1 MSDALRRAIRTF
13 LQGFVGVL
21 ALVAVPLL
29 SNIVSSVVNGGND
42 VVVDLNIWKNIAI
55 AAIAGGVISLVAFV
69 QNALEDR
76 NAMPKLLK

>member
-1 MSDALRRAIRTF
+1 MSDPIRRAIRTF

-42 VVVDLNIWKNIAI
+42 VMIDLNIWKNIGI

-76 NAMPKLLK
+76 SGKALLK

>member
-21 ALVAVPLL
+21 ALVAVPAL
-29 SNIVSSVVNGGND
+29 SGIVSSVVNGGND
-42 VVVDLNIWKNIAI
+42 VVVDLNIWKNIVI

>member
-1 MSDALRRAIRTF
+1 MSDPIRRAIRTF

-21 ALVAVPLL
+21 ALVAVPAL

-42 VVVDLNIWKNIAI
+42 VMIDLNIWKNIGI
-55 AAIAGGVISLVAFV
+55 AAIAGGVIALVSFV

-76 NAMPKLLK
+76 SGKALLK

>member
-1 MSDALRRAIRTF
+1 MSDPIRRAIRTF

-42 VVVDLNIWKNIAI
+42 VMIDLNIWKNIGI
-55 AAIAGGVISLVAFV
+55 AAIAGGVIALVSFV

-76 NAMPKLLK
+76 SGKALLK

>member
-1 MSDALRRAIRTF
+1 MSDPVRRAIRTF

-42 VVVDLNIWKNIAI
+42 VMIDLNIWKNIGI